1 MNRVPRFI
9 SLMSDTTAKALIKD
23 DHYRWFYEEIIKYKT
38 GIDLKPYNL
47 IDNELNTGNK
57 VKDYRADTIFLNK
70 NNLVNLEFN
79 QFVYAHTMIKNIK
92 YALRM
97 AGNGYLSG
105 EQYYHRFV
113 TQINL
118 NNKIMT
124 DKVKKWNK
132 KDYKLEDYKTRAYLK
147 DVRILTID
155 LLDYKG
161 KVYDGTN
168 KYETYLSMLTAE
180 SYEEMERIVGDLK
193 EGKIIMKKLKELGLD
208 DEFGMYYDAEIV
220 HKKEINS
227 ARSDGYND
235 GKQEGKREGK
245 KEGKKEG
252 RKETAT
258 SIAKSMLAKKM
269 ELPLISELTGLS
281 QKQIVSIR

>member
-132 KDYKLEDYKTRAYLK
+132 KDYKLEDYKTKAYLK
-147 DVRILTID
+147 DVRIITID

-161 KVYDGTN
+161 IVYDGTN

-193 EGKIIMKKLKELGLD
+193 EGKIIMKKLKELGID

-220 HKKEINS
+220 HRKEINS

-235 GKQEGKREGK
+235 GKQEGKREG
-245 KEGKKEG
+245 
-252 RKETAT
+252 RKDTAT

-281 QKQIVSIR
+281 QKQIASIR

>member
-1 MNRVPRFI
+1 MNKTPRFI
-9 SLMSDTTAKALIKD
+9 SLMSDTTAKALVKD
-23 DHYRWFYEEIIKYKT
+23 DHYKWFYEDFIKFVT
-38 GIDLKPYNL
+38 GIDLKPYTA

-70 NNLVNLEFN
+70 NHLVNLEFN
-79 QFVYAHTMIKNIK
+79 QDVYVHTMIKNIR

-97 AGNGYLSG
+97 AGNGYLAG

-118 NNKIMT
+118 NNKIKDT
-124 DKVKKWNK
+124 RVKKWNGN
-132 KDYKLEDYKTRAYLK
+132 DYKLEDYKSKAYLK
-147 DVRILTID
+147 DVRIITID
-155 LLDYKG
+155 LQDYKG
-161 KVYDGTN
+161 IVYDGTN
-168 KYETYLSMLTAE
+168 KYETYLSMLTAN

-193 EGKIIMKKLKELGLD
+193 EGKIIMEKLKQLGLD

-220 HKKEINS
+220 HRKEINS

-235 GKQEGKREGK
+235 GKHD
-245 KEGKKEG
+245 G
-252 RKETAT
+252 RKEGANNEKK

-269 ELPLISELTGLS
+269 DIPLISELTGLS
-281 QKQIVSIR
+281 KKQITMLM